1 MALDIDKNL
10 KHFKM
15 VEILISKNMVIVY
28 KNLYE
33 KQKTIGNDDMNQDEL
48 KELRLAID
56 SICGAVDS
64 ITNHLFQY
72 ELNIIVFKDFV
83 DFNDL
88 FESVNQL
95 RIDVD
100 NAFKDNVLVQET
112 LNPLVVQMNSI
123 KRKIELADTFMK
135 IKEEN
140 ATFFDHLI
148 RHHRG
153 V

>member
-72 ELNIIVFKDFV
+72 ELNIIVYKDFMDFKD
-83 DFNDL
+83 L
-88 FESVNQL
+88 FDAVNKL
-95 RIDVD
+95 KLDVD
-100 NAFKDNVLVQET
+100 TAFKNNVSVQNT
-112 LNPLVVQMNSI
+112 LNPLEIQYNSI